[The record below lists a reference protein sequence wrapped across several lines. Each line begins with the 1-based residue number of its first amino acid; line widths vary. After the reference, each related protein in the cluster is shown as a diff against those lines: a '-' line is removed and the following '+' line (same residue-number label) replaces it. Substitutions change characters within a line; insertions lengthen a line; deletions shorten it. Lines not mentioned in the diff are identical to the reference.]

1 VTAQSVKCV
10 LAFKWARNPLDA
22 RVGFD
27 GAVDWSFANMA
38 ASDDDAAAAAAA
50 RNLSDDIVALTVGN
64 GDTAWA
70 AARGASCTVTVPDP
84 QIGLDSSWTA
94 RLLAGGVRYIG
105 KVDVVL
111 AGDCAWDTAV
121 PVLLGACL
129 GWPTLAGVI
138 EARREGGA
146 LRVVRRAESGNET
159 LEVRPP
165 VVLAV
170 LARHAE
176 KEPPGMKAI
185 LAARKKPVEKMTAA
199 DLGAAPSADSL
210 VLRGSAL
217 PPATKAQIFAGQ
229 DPAGAAARLIA
240 ALRKEGV
247 L

>member
-1 VTAQSVKCV
+1 V
-10 LAFKWARNPLDA
+10 LIFKWARNPLDA
-22 RVGFD
+22 RVGLD

-38 ASDDDAAAAAAA
+38 ASDDDAAAAVAA
-50 RNLSDDIVALTVGN
+50 RNLSDDIVALTLGN

-70 AARGASCTVTVPDP
+70 AARGASRTVTVPDP
-84 QIGLDSSWTA
+84 RIGLDSSWTA
-94 RLLAGGVRYIG
+94 RLLAGGVRHIG
-105 KVDVVL
+105 EVDVVL
-111 AGDCAWDTAV
+111 AGDCAWDPAA

-138 EARREGGA
+138 EARREGGG

-159 LEVRPP
+159 LEVTPP

-170 LARHAE
+170 LARHTE

-199 DLGAAPSADSL
+199 DLGAAPAADSL
-210 VLRGSAL
+210 VLCGSAL
-217 PPATKAQIFAGQ
+217 PPATKAQIFAGRD
-229 DPAGAAARLIA
+229 DPAGAAAQLIA